1 MKVVVNMLWSIC
13 SGIIILALGIFI
25 FLNPHLVWKITEEWK
40 SYRADEPSD
49 LYLKSTKIG
58 GILFALLGVIMIIL
72 PLILE

>member
-1 MKVVVNMLWSIC
+1 MLWSIC

-25 FLNPHLVWKITEEWK
+25 FLNPHLVWKLTEEWK

-49 LYLKSTKIG
+49 LYLKSTKSG